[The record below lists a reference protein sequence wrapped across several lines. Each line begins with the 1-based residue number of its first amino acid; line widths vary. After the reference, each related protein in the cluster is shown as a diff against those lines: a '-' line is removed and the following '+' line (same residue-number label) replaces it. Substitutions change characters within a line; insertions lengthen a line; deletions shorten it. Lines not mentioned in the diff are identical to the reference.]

1 MTQTKGADNF
11 AAIQAS
17 DLVLLYNG
25 ATVSWGPSASATNP
39 DGGST
44 PNELAPKLLDYD
56 INTKWCDLSFGTTS
70 FGTSSIYIDN
80 VTPIFFN
87 SYYYVTG
94 NDSPD
99 RDPVSWTLAVSNDN
113 STWIVLSTQSN
124 VVVTDDRY
132 AITQTFSI

>member
-1 MTQTKGADNF
+1 
-11 AAIQAS
+11 
-17 DLVLLYNG
+17 
-25 ATVSWGPSASATNP
+25 
-39 DGGST
+39 
-44 PNELAPKLLDYD
+44 
-56 INTKWCDLSFGTTS
+56 LSFGTTS

-124 VVVTDDRY
+124 VVVTNDRY